1 MGLFDK
7 MFGRGAAK
15 AQEQPNGQQRFDEL
29 KQKYQTVLNAAD
41 QLHIQFHN
49 LHIQD
54 DKLYIKATAPS
65 EDAKNKLWDQIKMVN
80 PNYDDVTAEV
90 NVDENRAQ
98 GATVGGGSQSGQTY
112 TVKSGDTL
120 GKISKQFYG
129 DSDEYMRIFYANRGT
144 ISDPDKIQVG
154 QELTIPADDNA

>member
-29 KQKYQTVLNAAD
+29 KQKYQTVLGAAD

-49 LHIQD
+49 LHTQD
-54 DKLYIKATAPS
+54 DKLYIKGTAPS
-65 EDAKNKLWDQIKMVN
+65 EDAKNKLWDQIKLVN
-80 PNYDDVTAEV
+80 PNYDDITVEV
-90 NVDENRAQ
+90 NVDESRAQ
-98 GATVGGGSQSGQTY
+98 GAAVGGGGQNGQTY

-144 ISDPDKIQVG
+144 LSDPDKIQVG